1 MTNFAT
7 PANLS
12 VAREL
17 RGIAGARLHRASGPT
32 KARAIGGRPPHR
44 LMDMRLGRP
53 CYNRCVEFRLL
64 GPLEVT
70 AGEPVAIHGRKQRAL
85 LTVLLLHVNKVVSTD
100 RLVNDLWGEKPPPT
114 ATASLQNAVSALRKL
129 LGDDVLLTR
138 PPGYVVAV
146 DPAQLDLT
154 RFERLVAEAR
164 ALPAE
169 NRAAVLRDAL
179 ALWRGPA
186 LAEFEYEAFAQDEI
200 RRLEELRLTTVGDR
214 IDADLELGRHA
225 EVVGELETLIGQ
237 NPVRERLRGQLM
249 LALYRSGRQAEALDA
264 YRDARRTLT
273 EELGIEPTPSLQ
285 HLHASILRQEAGLD
299 LGGATARVSFSD
311 EAQEAVRALL
321 DGRLVLVL
329 GAGVNREDNGD
340 PYLRPDDVAAY
351 LADRFGC
358 PPEERRDLARVAQFV
373 AVTKGTGPL
382 YDELHELLAA
392 DHARG
397 PLHRRL
403 AELPR
408 SLRERGAPQPI
419 VATTNYDHALE
430 RALADAGEPFDT
442 LSYVATGRD
451 RGKFIHAT
459 ADGPTTLID
468 LPNTYADLPVGNR
481 LIVVK
486 VHGQVDPDPG
496 REHESFVVSED
507 DYIGYLAQTEITSVL
522 PVTLAAKLRRSHFLF
537 LGYPLRDWTLRVF
550 LQRIWLDERPSYRSW
565 AIQPGS
571 EPVEREYWRYRGVDV
586 VESELGDY
594 VERMAT
600 LLREA
605 PGRGVAA

>member
-1 MTNFAT
+1 M
-7 PANLS
+7 
-12 VAREL
+12 
-17 RGIAGARLHRASGPT
+17 
-32 KARAIGGRPPHR
+32 
-44 LMDMRLGRP
+44 
-53 CYNRCVEFRLL
+53 EFRIL
-64 GPLEVT
+64 GPLEVS

-85 LTVLLLHVNKVVSTD
+85 LTVLLLHANKVVSTD
-100 RLVNDLWGEKPPPT
+100 RRVNDLWGEKPPPT
-114 ATASLQNAVSALRKL
+114 ATASLQNAVSALRKT

-138 PPGYVVAV
+138 PPGYVLSV
-146 DPAQLDLT
+146 DPAQLDLA
-154 RFERLVAEAR
+154 RFEQLVAKAR

-169 NRAAVLRDAL
+169 NRAAALRDAL
-179 ALWRGPA
+179 ALWRGPP

-200 RRLEELRLTTVGDR
+200 RRLEELRLATVEDR
-214 IDADLELGRHA
+214 IDAALELGQHA
-225 EVVGELETLIGQ
+225 EVVGELEALVAQ
-237 NPVRERLRGQLM
+237 NPLRERLRGHLM
-249 LALYRSGRQAEALDA
+249 LALYQSGRQAEALEA
-264 YRDARRTLT
+264 YRDARRALT
-273 EELGIEPTPSLQ
+273 DELGIEPTPTLQ
-285 HLHASILRQEAGLD
+285 RLHASILRQEAGLD
-299 LGGATARVSFSD
+299 VGAPTRVSLAD
-311 EAQEAVRALL
+311 EVQEAVRALL

-329 GAGVNREDNGD
+329 GAGINDEDNGD
-340 PYLRPDDVAAY
+340 SYLRPDDVAAH

-358 PPEERRDLARVAQFV
+358 PPDVRRDLARVAQFV

-392 DHARG
+392 DHATG

-408 SLRERGAPQPI
+408 WLREHGAQQPI
-419 VATTNYDHALE
+419 VATTNYDRAFE
-430 RALADAGEPFDT
+430 RALLEVGEAFDT

-459 ADGPTTLID
+459 ADGAMTLID

-565 AIQPGS
+565 AIQPGT
-571 EPVEREYWRYRGVDV
+571 EPVEREYWRYRGVEV

-594 VERMAT
+594 VERLTT

-605 PGRGVAA
+605 PVDGAAA